1 MAFWGSDYQGTGLL
15 DPKRKFRYI
24 LQINNFDVTPEGGS
38 ASVTSAEIWYAKT
51 VTRPSFAIAQTE
63 HKYLS
68 HTFYYPGSVTWNP
81 IDITMA
87 DPQSP
92 NVALMLSRIINDEAG
107 YKVPIN
113 TNVKNTMS
121 KASAVTAL
129 GGVVIRQIDADGKD
143 IETWTLYNAFITD
156 IKYGD
161 LAYGDDELVE
171 MSIQLRYDWATIASA
186 DNSSVAYW
194 DGQE

>member
-1 MAFWGSDYQGTGLL
+1 MAFWGSDYQNTGLL

-24 LQINNFDVTPEGGS
+24 LQINNFDVSTDGEAG
-38 ASVTSAEIWYAKT
+38 SVTTSEIWYAKT
-51 VTRPSFAIAQTE
+51 VTRPSFTIAETE
-63 HKYLS
+63 HNYLS
-68 HTFYYPGSVTWNP
+68 HTFYYPGSVKWDP

-92 NVALMLSRIINDEAG
+92 NVALMLSKIINDDAG
-107 YKVPIN
+107 YKVPVN
-113 TNVKNTMS
+113 TDVKNTMS

-143 IETWTLYNAFITD
+143 IETWTLYNAFITNV
-156 IKYGD
+156 KYGD

-186 DNSSVAYW
+186 DGSSAYW
-194 DGQE
+194 DGQ

>member
-1 MAFWGSDYQGTGLL
+1 MAFWGSDYKGTTLL

-24 LQINNFDVTPEGGS
+24 LQINNFDVDTEGG
-38 ASVTSAEIWYAKT
+38 ASVTTSEVWYAKT

-92 NVALMLSRIINDEAG
+92 NVALLLSKIINDDAG

-113 TNVKNTMS
+113 SEVKNTMS

-129 GGVVIRQIDADGKD
+129 GGVIIRQIDADGND

-156 IKYGD
+156 VKYGD

-171 MSIQLRYDWATIASA
+171 MSMQLRYDWATIASA
-186 DNSSVAYW
+186 DGSSAYW

>member
-1 MAFWGSDYQGTGLL
+1 MAFWGSDYQNTGLL

-38 ASVTSAEIWYAKT
+38 ASVTTSEIWYAKT
-51 VTRPSFAIAQTE
+51 VTRPSFTIAATE
-63 HKYLS
+63 HNYLS
-68 HTFYYPGSVTWNP
+68 HTFYYPGSVKWDP
-81 IDITMA
+81 ITVTMA

-92 NVALMLSRIINDEAG
+92 NVALMLSRIINDDAG

-113 TNVKNTMS
+113 SNVKNTMS

-129 GGVVIRQIDADGKD
+129 GGVVIRQIDADGND
-143 IETWTLYNAFITD
+143 IETWTLYNAFITNV
-156 IKYGD
+156 KYGD

-171 MSIQLRYDWATIASA
+171 MSMELRYDWAKIESA
-186 DNSSVAYW
+186 DGSSAYW
-194 DGQE
+194 DGQ

>member
-1 MAFWGSDYQGTGLL
+1 MAFWGSDYQNTTLL

-24 LQINNFDVTPEGGS
+24 LQINNFDVTTEGG
-38 ASVTSAEIWYAKT
+38 ASVTTSEIWYAKT

-92 NVALMLSRIINDEAG
+92 NVALLLSKIINDDAG
-107 YKVPIN
+107 YKVPVN
-113 TNVKNTMS
+113 SEVKNTMS
-121 KASAVTAL
+121 KASAVIAL
-129 GGVVIRQIDADGKD
+129 GGVIIRQIDADGND

-156 IKYGD
+156 VKYGD

-171 MSIQLRYDWATIASA
+171 MSMQLRYDWATIESA
-186 DNSSVAYW
+186 DGSSAYW

>member
-1 MAFWGSDYQGTGLL
+1 MAFWGSNYQGTGLL

-24 LQINNFDVTPEGGS
+24 LQINNFDVSTEGG
-38 ASVTSAEIWYAKT
+38 ASVTTSEVWYAKT
-51 VTRPSFAIAQTE
+51 VSRPSFTIAQTE

-68 HTFYYPGSVTWNP
+68 HTFYYPGSVTWDP
-81 IDITMA
+81 IDVTMA

-92 NVALMLSRIINDEAG
+92 NVALMLSKIINDDAG
-107 YKVPIN
+107 YKVPVN

-121 KASAVTAL
+121 KAGAVTAL
-129 GGVVIRQIDADGKD
+129 GGVVIRQLDANGND
-143 IETWTLYNAFITD
+143 IETWTLYNAFITN

-171 MSIQLRYDWATIASA
+171 MSMQLRYDWATIASS
-186 DNSSVAYW
+186 NTGEGYF
-194 DGQE
+194 DGQ

>member
-1 MAFWGSDYQGTGLL
+1 MAFWGSDYQNTGLL

-24 LQINNFDVTPEGGS
+24 LQINNFDVSTDGEAG
-38 ASVTSAEIWYAKT
+38 SVTTSEIWYAKT
-51 VTRPSFAIAQTE
+51 VTRPSFTIAETE
-63 HKYLS
+63 HNYLS
-68 HTFYYPGSVTWNP
+68 HTFYYPGSVKWDP

-92 NVALMLSRIINDEAG
+92 NVALMLSRIINDDAG
-107 YKVPIN
+107 YKVPVN

-143 IETWTLYNAFITD
+143 IETWTLYNAFITNV
-156 IKYGD
+156 KYGD

-171 MSIQLRYDWATIASA
+171 MSIQLRYDWATIESA
-186 DNSSVAYW
+186 DGSSAYW
-194 DGQE
+194 DGQ

>member
-1 MAFWGSDYQGTGLL
+1 MAFWGSDYQGTTLL

-24 LQINNFDVTPEGGS
+24 LQVNNFDVSTEGG
-38 ASVTSAEIWYAKT
+38 ASVTTSEVWYAKT

-113 TNVKNTMS
+113 SNVKNTMS

-129 GGVVIRQIDADGKD
+129 GGVIIRQIDADGND

-156 IKYGD
+156 VKYGD

-171 MSIQLRYDWATIASA
+171 MSMQLRYDWATIASA
-186 DNSSVAYW
+186 DGSSAYW